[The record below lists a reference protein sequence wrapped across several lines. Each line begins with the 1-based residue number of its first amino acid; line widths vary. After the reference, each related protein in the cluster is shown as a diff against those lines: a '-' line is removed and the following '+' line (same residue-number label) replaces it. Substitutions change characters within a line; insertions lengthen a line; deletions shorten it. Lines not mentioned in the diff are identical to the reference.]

1 MNFQCLES
9 ALKPAV
15 LTSFLRA
22 VTSSAANISPTIDS
36 IKFKR
41 CQRSVPTIIQD
52 TDDGRVPVNSEVFYP
67 VLDVQYFRC
76 TGLHTPCHMPVN
88 NNYASMLQGSPA
100 HYR

>member
-9 ALKPAV
+9 ALIPAV

-36 IKFKR
+36 MKFKR
-41 CQRSVPTIIQD
+41 SVPRIIQD

-76 TGLHTPCHMPVN
+76 TGLPLVTC
-88 NNYASMLQGSPA
+88 L
-100 HYR
+100 